1 MLSIRDGMR
10 EEKHLEALGDQKPD
24 SDVHFVIEVVREGA
38 GLKLP
43 PVAGKMRF
51 QPDEPAQNIIRSFC
65 L

>member
-1 MLSIRDGMR
+1 
-10 EEKHLEALGDQKPD
+10 
-24 SDVHFVIEVVREGA
+24 VREGA